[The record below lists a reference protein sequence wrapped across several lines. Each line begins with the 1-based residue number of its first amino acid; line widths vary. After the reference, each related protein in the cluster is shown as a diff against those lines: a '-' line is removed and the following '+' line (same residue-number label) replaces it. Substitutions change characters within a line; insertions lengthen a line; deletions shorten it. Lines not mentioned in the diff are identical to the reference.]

1 MTVDKAL
8 KGEMAI
14 MANHCLTIALLGRTM
29 GWSRDK
35 KKEMMKVVDEAFSLF
50 EDIMLDRLA
59 GENATP
65 EAHAAQRAEFK
76 EALTYLVGVAFR
88 SAGRLAPVRNCEKFR
103 GY

>member
-1 MTVDKAL
+1 MTTDKAL
-8 KGEMAI
+8 KGDMAI
-14 MANHCLTIALLGRTM
+14 MANHCLTIALLGRYL
-29 GWSRDK
+29 GQSRNT

-59 GENATP
+59 GETVAP

-88 SAGRLAPVRNCEKFR
+88 SAGRLAPIRNCDKFR